1 MTAGVFYYTGK
12 FFELA
17 SFIKGADME
26 KKKTGIR
33 KLVPYCYI
41 TPITL
46 ILVIFVVGSVVI
58 SVALGFTKYNIMT
71 APVFRGLSNYTR
83 LLADVKFVK
92 VLKNTL
98 KLMVLIVP
106 LQTMSAIIISVFLA
120 ANRKRLLGKLANSII
135 FIPVLCSNAVVGVV
149 WRELLNGKIPLIES
163 FFRFFGIEA
172 SMLLGDA
179 KTALI
184 VVGMVAVWKWTGYYV
199 VIYSSG
205 LLGISDTFYEAAKV
219 DGAGRIYSFFK
230 ITLPMLKPTII
241 LAVFLSVTNSLQC
254 FDLIFNLTGGG
265 PNNASTT
272 LVVYAY
278 SLCFGSSNAGYA
290 MAVSNALFVVVLVIA
305 LLQKGFM
312 RKEASEI

>member
-1 MTAGVFYYTGK
+1 MN
-12 FFELA
+12 E
-17 SFIKGADME
+17 
-26 KKKTGIR
+26 KKTGVGKVI
-33 KLVPYCYI
+33 PYCYI
-41 TPITL
+41 APITL
-46 ILVIFVVGSVVI
+46 ILVTFVVGSVLI

-71 APVFRGLSNYTR
+71 APVFRGFDNYVR
-83 LLADVKFVK
+83 LAADVKFIK

-98 KLMVLIVP
+98 KLMVMIVP
-106 LQTMSAIIISVFLA
+106 LQMVLAIAVSVFLN
-120 ANRKRLLGKLANSII
+120 ANRNRFLGKLANGII

-149 WRELLNGKIPLIES
+149 WRELLNGKLPAIES
-163 FFRFFGIEA
+163 FFGLFGIEP
-172 SMLLGDA
+172 SLLLGDA
-179 KTALI
+179 KTALL
-184 VVGMVAVWKWTGYYV
+184 VVGMVAVWKWMGYYV

-205 LLGISDTFYEAAKV
+205 LLGISDSYYEAAKV

-230 ITLPMLKPTII
+230 ITIPMLKPTII

-305 LLQKGFM
+305 LLQKGLM
-312 RKEASEI
+312 RREASEI